1 VNALY
6 SALETLVGRG
16 VVVTRSKPCRMVVNE
31 KELPAG
37 TCGLV
42 IRIWS
47 YGLLAAE
54 VVTDRGVFVVA
65 PENLELVQ

>member
-1 VNALY
+1 
-6 SALETLVGRG
+6 
-16 VVVTRSKPCRMVVNE
+16 MVVNE

-65 PENLELVQ
+65 VENLELVQ